1 MYKHYCK
8 QAISAEVTALEN
20 ERVCVQLPTSADY
33 VALLALAAVLLCAML
48 LQRLAAATVD
58 LAWLS
63 TDIAWLPGP
72 QQQTIN
78 SVVQRSIDETDRQTL
93 YHYTDPAMYHASS
106 VKNMSPSLALQT
118 FLNISELDCE
128 ESHLS
133 GLAVDGPLTSERG
146 GDKRRTSDTSCV
158 QWIRWTL
165 LRASWPPRTTALT
178 VAV

>member
-33 VALLALAAVLLCAML
+33 VTLLALAAVLLCAML
-48 LQRLAAATVD
+48 LQRLAAATDD

-78 SVVQRSIDETDRQTL
+78 SFVQRSIDETDRQTL

-118 FLNISELDCE
+118 FLNWSVKSVTSVASQWMDHARQNVVET
-128 ESHLS
+128 S
-133 GLAVDGPLTSERG
+133 GVRQTQAVSSGSG
-146 GDKRRTSDTSCV
+146 GRYSQQAGLHVR
-158 QWIRWTL
+158 QR
-165 LRASWPPRTTALT
+165 
-178 VAV
+178 